1 MAWFILSEDEG
12 TPAQHERREEAH
24 SPLAGKRIVHH
35 DQNQVPSIHP
45 ERESQVPSI
54 HPERESQVPS
64 IHPKRESQVPSIHP
78 ERESQVPSIHPE
90 RESKDKFR
98 INENEIGLEE
108 FNPT

>member
-12 TPAQHERREEAH
+12 TPAHHERREEAH

-45 ERESQVPSI
+45 ER
-54 HPERESQVPS
+54 
-64 IHPKRESQVPSIHP
+64 K
-78 ERESQVPSIHPE
+78 
-90 RESKDKFR
+90 SKDKFR

>member
-12 TPAQHERREEAH
+12 TPAHHERREEAH

-45 ERESQVPSI
+45 ER
-54 HPERESQVPS
+54 
-64 IHPKRESQVPSIHP
+64 KSQVPSIHP